1 MLMQSTGAR
10 SADTKDFDIN
20 AAFDEFMHG
29 IGLSPDETG
38 GRITFIGSDPI
49 FESRH
54 RIGACI
60 SIPIMAAAAL
70 TVAPWRLR
78 PRPGPGPSRPACK
91 SSSTADF
98 SC

>member
-1 MLMQSTGAR
+1 MIMQSTGAR
-10 SADTKDFDIN
+10 RADPKDFDVN
-20 AAFDEFMHG
+20 GAFDEFMHG

-60 SIPIMAAAAL
+60 SIPIMAGAAGGAAAGGVL
-70 TVAPWRLR
+70 
-78 PRPGPGPSRPACK
+78 PRGRKELPPPAGKGHYAGK
-91 SSSTADF
+91 SG
-98 SC
+98 